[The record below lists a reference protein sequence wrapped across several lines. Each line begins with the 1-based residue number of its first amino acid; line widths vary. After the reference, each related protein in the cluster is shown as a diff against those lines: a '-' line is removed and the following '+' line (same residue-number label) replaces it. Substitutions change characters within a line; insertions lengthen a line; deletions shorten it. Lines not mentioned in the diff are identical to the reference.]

1 MITPTQLRQLQVIAQ
16 QGSYSA
22 AARELGFSQPAITYQ
37 MKNLERAVG
46 TPLLVRA
53 GRGLR
58 LTPAG
63 KVILGHADRVL
74 AALRATETEA
84 ASLREAGTGLI
95 RLASF
100 QTACATLVPHA
111 IAAVRRSHPAV
122 EFDLIQT
129 EPETALAMVRH
140 GDVDLALT
148 YTFEGGRRPRPR
160 AGPDDPLRQVEVM
173 REPMLLVVPADHET
187 PKPDRLTLRDVAQE
201 TFVLSALLEPQ
212 LRRSAAALDFTPSKV
227 MVNDDYMTCQALVA
241 AGLGVSVVSRLAMSA
256 HRHPR
261 VRAEPIP
268 GWPRRRIMVEMWPEM
283 LAIDL
288 VRTFVD
294 ALVSAGSAAQA
305 GDHRQRSRQEAVPG
319 PR

>member
-1 MITPTQLRQLQVIAQ
+1 MTRMLRVITPIQLRQLQVIAQ

-46 TPLLVRA
+46 TALLVRA

-63 KVILGHADRVL
+63 KVILGHAERVL

-111 IAAVRRSHPAV
+111 IAAVRRSHPSV

-129 EPETALAMVRH
+129 EPAEALTMVRH

-148 YTFEGGRRPRPR
+148 YTFEGRRR
-160 AGPDDPLRQVEVM
+160 AGSRVGPDDPLRQVEVM
-173 REPMLLVVPADHET
+173 REPMLLVVPADREA
-187 PKPDRLTLRDVAQE
+187 PKSGGLTLRDVAQE
-201 TFVLSALLEPQ
+201 TFVASALLEPQ
-212 LRRSAAALDFTPSKV
+212 LLRSAAALDFTPSRV
-227 MVNDDYMTCQALVA
+227 MINDDYVTCQALVA
-241 AGLGVSVVSRLAMSA
+241 AGLGVSVVAAGFDGAPRPESTGRA
-256 HRHPR
+256 HPR
-261 VRAEPIP
+261 MAATSNK
-268 GWPRRRIMVEMWPEM
+268 RRV
-283 LAIDL
+283 
-288 VRTFVD
+288 V
-294 ALVSAGSAAQA
+294 A
-305 GDHRQRSRQEAVPG
+305 GDA
-319 PR
+319 